1 MICNSKTICFG
12 VEESI
17 FSPRKDS
24 LLQTKTIC
32 FGVMMVYDAFARRV
46 ISPNKQIINV
56 LASIMMLL

>member
-12 VEESI
+12 IEESI

-32 FGVMMVYDAFARRV
+32 FGVMMVYDAFTKRV
-46 ISPNKQIINV
+46 IRPYKQTINK
-56 LASIMMLL
+56 LASNMMLL